1 MFYFKKTI
9 QLSVFF
15 ILFCFISFSLQAAE
29 QSFEEWLAAFKVE
42 AEQKGISSSLL
53 NKAFIGVQPKSRI
66 IELDRKQP
74 EGKITFA
81 QYKKRVISQIR
92 IEKGRRLYREHKAL
106 LDRVSAQYGVQP
118 QYIVALWGIETSYG
132 KITGGF
138 NVIEALATLS
148 YDGRRSAFF
157 RKELI
162 KALKIIDGGHISLAD
177 MKGSWAGAM
186 GQNQF
191 MPSSFHAYAVDGN
204 GDGKRDI
211 WMSLPDVF
219 ASTANYLSMSGWKA
233 DERWGRKVLVPVD
246 FPKSLIGRKIKKSI
260 LQWTGMGV
268 TKADGSPLT
277 HVPGIRASILM
288 PDGDGGPAYMTYDNY
303 DVIMKWNRSTYFAT
317 SVGVLADLIV
327 QQ

>member
-1 MFYFKKTI
+1 MFYFKKAV
-9 QLSVFF
+9 QLSVLSL
-15 ILFCFISFSLQAAE
+15 LFCVTSLSAQAAG
-29 QSFEEWLAAFKVE
+29 QSFEQWVSAFKVE
-42 AEQKGISSSLL
+42 AAQKGISSSLL
-53 NKAFIGVQPKSRI
+53 DQAFVGVQPKSRI

-74 EGKITFA
+74 EGKLTFA
-81 QYKKRVISQIR
+81 QYKKRVISQAR
-92 IEKGRRLYREHKAL
+92 IDKGRRLYREHKAL

-138 NVIEALATLS
+138 NVVEALATLA
-148 YDGRRSAFF
+148 YDGRRSEFF
-157 RKELI
+157 RKELV
-162 KALKIIDGGHISLAD
+162 KALKIIDGGHISLAN

-211 WMSLPDVF
+211 WGSLPDVF
-219 ASTANYLSMSGWKA
+219 ASTANYLSTSGWKA
-233 DERWGRKVLVPVD
+233 DERWGRKVRVPAD
-246 FPKSLIGRKIKKSI
+246 FPKSLTGRKVKKSI
-260 LQWTGMGV
+260 LQWKGMGV
-268 TKADGSPLT
+268 TKADGSPLP
-277 HVPGIRASILM
+277 HAPGIRASIVR
-288 PDGDGGPAYMTYDNY
+288 PDGAAGDAYMTYGNY

-317 SVGVLADLIV
+317 SVGTLADLIA